1 MGYLAAA
8 GAYLIIGLVVS
19 FILMVV
25 GLFIGHI
32 IVFDSIAL
40 GIISGVCC
48 NHFFTLHPALCV
60 LIGAAVFALLLFL
73 QKTRFGFW
81 VIGVLLSAAWAVI
94 FGCWLKDHCGLPLSI
109 YFSISRQE
117 IRHKTRVASGTLRA
131 ENACVSAAS
140 RARKLW
146 NTYLKLKKFLIPQ
159 KKKTG
164 RVPQPP
170 RPYNFFWPLQKE

>member
-60 LIGAAVFALLLFL
+60 LIGAAVFTLLLFL

-94 FGCWLKDHCGLPLSI
+94 FGLLAFI
-109 YFSISRQE
+109 IS
-117 IRHKTRVASGTLRA
+117 
-131 ENACVSAAS
+131 NADQ
-140 RARKLW
+140 LW
-146 NTYLKLKKFLIPQ
+146 FY
-159 KKKTG
+159 
-164 RVPQPP
+164 VV
-170 RPYNFFWPLQKE
+170 

>member
-60 LIGAAVFALLLFL
+60 LIGAAVFTLLLFL

-94 FGCWLKDHCGLPLSI
+94 FGLLAFIISNADQLWFYVVCGLAFI
-109 YFSISRQE
+109 VMCFCGFQRA
-117 IRHKTRVASGTLRA
+117 KNGMDGTLYS
-131 ENACVSAAS
+131 N
-140 RARKLW
+140 
-146 NTYLKLKKFLIPQ
+146 LKKCLSNVPRKS
-159 KKKTG
+159 KKEWG
-164 RVPQPP
+164 AVPTVGNRAPAL
-170 RPYNFFWPLQKE
+170 F

>member
-73 QKTRFGFW
+73 QNTRFGFW

-94 FGCWLKDHCGLPLSI
+94 FGLLAFIIPFHVKSVFLVEVGKV
-109 YFSISRQE
+109 FVV
-117 IRHKTRVASGTLRA
+117 RVFRYIVFVA
-131 ENACVSAAS
+131 
-140 RARKLW
+140 
-146 NTYLKLKKFLIPQ
+146 
-159 KKKTG
+159 
-164 RVPQPP
+164 
-170 RPYNFFWPLQKE
+170 